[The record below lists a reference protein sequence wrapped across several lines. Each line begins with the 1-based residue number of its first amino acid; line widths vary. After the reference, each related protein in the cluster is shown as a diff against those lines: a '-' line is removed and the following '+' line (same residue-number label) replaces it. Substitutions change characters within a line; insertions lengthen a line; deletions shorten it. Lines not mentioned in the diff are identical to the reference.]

1 VDELMERAM
10 ARPEQDCPTSLLLH
24 RGAESLTDA
33 ELLAIL
39 LASGR
44 GTKSRTFSLG
54 LELLERFGH
63 PARLDRASLV
73 EICSVDGISKGQA
86 ARLKAAMELGRR
98 SLLPPSARP
107 RLTNSKEAADYFI
120 PKLGNK
126 DVEHFW
132 CALLDT
138 RNRLIRH
145 ITVATGT
152 VNACFIHPREVYRAA
167 ITESATGLILIHNHP
182 SGELNPSD
190 EDLSLTKRVM
200 EAGAI
205 VGIRVLDHIIVGPG
219 GHFSFL
225 DAGLLA
231 E

>member
-1 VDELMERAM
+1 
-10 ARPEQDCPTSLLLH
+10 
-24 RGAESLTDA
+24 
-33 ELLAIL
+33 
-39 LASGR
+39 
-44 GTKSRTFSLG
+44 
-54 LELLERFGH
+54 
-63 PARLDRASLV
+63 
-73 EICSVDGISKGQA
+73 
-86 ARLKAAMELGRR
+86 
-98 SLLPPSARP
+98 
-107 RLTNSKEAADYFI
+107 
-120 PKLGNK
+120 
-126 DVEHFW
+126 
-132 CALLDT
+132 
-138 RNRLIRH
+138 
-145 ITVATGT
+145 VATGT

>member
-1 VDELMERAM
+1 MVH
-10 ARPEQDCPTSLLLH
+10 PVKDCPTSLLQDS
-24 RGAESLTDA
+24 GAESLTDA
-33 ELLAIL
+33 QLLAIL
-39 LASGR
+39 LSSGR
-44 GTKSRTFSLG
+44 GATARTFSLG
-54 LELLERFGH
+54 HELMDRFGH
-63 PARLDRASLV
+63 PARLDRASLM
-73 EICSVDGISKGQA
+73 EICSVGGIDKGRA

-98 SLLPPSARP
+98 SLLPPSPRP
-107 RLTNSKEAADYFI
+107 RLTNSKEAADYFL
-120 PKLGNK
+120 PKLANK
-126 DVEHFW
+126 DVEQFW

-190 EDLSLTKRVM
+190 EDLSLTRRVM

-225 DAGLLA
+225 DAGLLSS
-231 E
+231 